1 MKTNGFLTYIKYSAT
16 GLISAAVD
24 NLTYFLLN
32 RAEVSDLWALTAAR
46 IVSLIANYFM
56 LKSAVFHDS
65 KRQDSFPRY
74 VLLVAVVAV
83 FDYFLLTRLRPLLP
97 LPPLV
102 IKMSI
107 ELVMQILNFFITR
120 FFVFGQKRESVHEEE

>member
-1 MKTNGFLTYIKYSAT
+1 MKKNGLLTYIKFSAA
-16 GLISAAVD
+16 GLISAAAD

-32 RAEVSDLWALTAAR
+32 RAEVSDLWALAAAR
-46 IVSLIANYFM
+46 VVSLIVNYFM
-56 LKSAVFHDS
+56 LKTAVFQDA

-83 FDYFLLTRLRPLLP
+83 IDYFLLTWLRSLLP
-97 LPPLV
+97 LHPLV

-107 ELVMQILNFFITR
+107 ELAMQILNFFITR
-120 FFVFGQKRESVHEEE
+120 FFVFGEKRETAREEE